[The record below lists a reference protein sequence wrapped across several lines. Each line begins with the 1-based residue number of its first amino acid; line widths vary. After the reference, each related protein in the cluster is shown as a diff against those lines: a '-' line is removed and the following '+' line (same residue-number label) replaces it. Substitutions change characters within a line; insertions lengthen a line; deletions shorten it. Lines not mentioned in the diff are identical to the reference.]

1 VKLIPKQLVRLALFC
16 GCLLGPTAPA
26 QEVRRA
32 LPVEPTVADTP
43 APGVAPYVPPA
54 ENPPAAASPAAGI
67 TPNVSPAPVPASPVA
82 TGPASVNDTARFLAG
97 MPVSEGSPLVLLEQ
111 SAAWQQHANFFDQA
125 WAKLAA
131 RQFTGIRDWEV
142 NYLPDATQPLPVV
155 FYMFSGP
162 DFLYANR
169 FFPNAGSYILAG
181 TEPIGPL
188 PEVTRF
194 AGPTL
199 DYVLQNLQRSLNS
212 VLSFSFFITKDMKTD
227 LQNEQL
233 KGTLPIFYVFLAR
246 AGKTITDVSFIT
258 LDQSGQPHPATPN
271 EKSKSLTPGVRITFR
286 GAPEAPPQTLYY
298 FTTDLSN
305 EGIRAQPGFMKFCRA
320 QGTGASL
327 LKSASY
333 LMFENG
339 FSNVRNFLLEQSKA
353 IVQDDSGIPI
363 AAFDQSQ
370 WLLRFFGSYPGPID
384 LFKQYYQPQLQG
396 LYQQS
401 NPAPLA
407 FGIGYRWSPRQST
420 LIVATRR
427 GSEVWPLRTEQPQPQ
442 SQPQL
447 QPQPQP
453 SAPAAAPSPPPPTPT
468 ASPRLPRM

>member
-1 VKLIPKQLVRLALFC
+1 MLAFCCLVVTTLE
-16 GCLLGPTAPA
+16 A

-32 LPVEPTVADTP
+32 LPVNPPVAETPEPPVAPEVPVQPAVP
-43 APGVAPYVPPA
+43 APPSSVPIPA
-54 ENPPAAASPAAGI
+54 
-67 TPNVSPAPVPASPVA
+67 PNV
-82 TGPASVNDTARFLAG
+82 PASVNDTARFLAG
-97 MPVSEGSPLVLLEQ
+97 LPVSEGSPLAVLAQ
-111 SAAWQQHANFFDQA
+111 NPAWQQHATYFDQA

-131 RQFTGIRDWEV
+131 RQFVGIRNWEI

-162 DFLYANR
+162 DFLYAHQ
-169 FFPNAGSYILAG
+169 FFPNAGTYILAG

-188 PEVTRF
+188 PDIQRF

-199 DYVLQNLQRSLNS
+199 DPVLQVLQKSLNS

-227 LQNEQL
+227 LQREEL

-246 AGKTITDVSFIT
+246 AGKTITDISFVT
-258 LDQSGQPHPATPN
+258 LDKSGQPHSAVPN
-271 EKSKSLTPGVRITFR
+271 EKSKSVTPGVRITFR
-286 GAPEAPPQTLYY
+286 GDSDTPPQTLYY

-305 EGIRAQPGFMKFCRA
+305 EGIRQQPGFLRFCES

-339 FSNVRNFLLEQSKA
+339 FSRVRDFLLTQSKA

-363 AAFDQSQ
+363 AAFDPVK
-370 WLLRFFGSYPGPID
+370 WLLRFFGSYAGPID

-401 NPAPLA
+401 NPAPLE
-407 FGIGYRWSPRQST
+407 FGIGYRWSRQQST
-420 LIVATRR
+420 LVVATRR
-427 GSEVWPLRTEQPQPQ
+427 GSEVSPLQTESIQPAT
-442 SQPQL
+442 S
-447 QPQPQP
+447 
-453 SAPAAAPSPPPPTPT
+453 SP
-468 ASPRLPRM
+468 